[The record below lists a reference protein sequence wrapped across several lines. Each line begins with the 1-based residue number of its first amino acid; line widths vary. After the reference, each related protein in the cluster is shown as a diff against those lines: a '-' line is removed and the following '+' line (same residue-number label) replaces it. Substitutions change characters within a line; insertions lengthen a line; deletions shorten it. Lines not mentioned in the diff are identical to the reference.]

1 MVEGLYAPLFAVL
14 GGGQEVCSRPRAKGF
29 NSFPRDL
36 PGSARLSTVIWQQ
49 QHQLHARA
57 AIGASPNR
65 AFSSDTHL
73 ESLSLRLTGHM

>member
-14 GGGQEVCSRPRAKGF
+14 GGGQEACSRPGAKGF

-36 PGSARLSTVIWQQ
+36 PGSARLSTVIW
-49 QHQLHARA
+49 LHARD

-65 AFSSDTHL
+65 AFSSDARL
-73 ESLSLRLTGHM
+73 ESLSLRLTVLM